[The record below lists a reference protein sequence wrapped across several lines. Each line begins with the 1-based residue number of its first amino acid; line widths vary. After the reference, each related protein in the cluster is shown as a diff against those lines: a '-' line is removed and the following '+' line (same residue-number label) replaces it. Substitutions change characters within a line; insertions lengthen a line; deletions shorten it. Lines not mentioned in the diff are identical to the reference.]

1 MTCGDI
7 FFKRLAVLT
16 ELSSD
21 CVQGLLEGN
30 QLQQWGFTSGVQA
43 PAVSTEFLYLMLDFY

>member
-30 QLQQWGFTSGVQA
+30 QLQQ
-43 PAVSTEFLYLMLDFY
+43 